1 MLPGTPSETVLLV
14 APTPRRGGRS
24 ARRASRGT
32 VVLAFMAAVA
42 TVCTKML
49 ALDQQPPRQHGG
61 WAGTERDGVRGAL
74 LQAQALRRSA
84 LAGRARARQ
93 ELIFEPL
100 RKIYQGA
107 LGEQNGTRM
116 VLQSPLIVDTSY
128 AHYRTPHLPPLTP
141 HTVLAASRSF
151 GAAVERDGEYALVDA
166 GLEIRRVAEQML
178 LPQFQPRW
186 LQRIHVRDGTALRT
200 VEPVNKSSEGG
211 VVQEGRRS
219 ELGGS
224 DAKTHNPIKSP
235 PLNPIKFLQPV
246 QAVEGDPEIRQFMHN
261 FRHGVEDAN
270 NSAYRDI
277 VQGDRIVTEPDDIVK
292 MENEVRQLHRE
303 RVRQWEKAD
312 EAREEHK
319 NTTATLPGV
328 FRWFEDTAEGVID
341 NSTNL
346 TLGTWVW
353 CRNESS
359 FADLEWHDGQ
369 IKGAPVMKPHQKF
382 VSIEVRLALPCK
394 HARRMWRPSLNEW
407 RALPICTSAISMP
420 ASPPRRWCIPVLMLA
435 SFQKCVSVSGPGFLD
450 EEDEDKEEQKAKK
463 KQKIEEDEI
472 AELRK
477 RNWDE
482 PFMTYEPHPSAVGW
496 DKAHWKAL
504 DWVSWVITG
513 AVLLL
518 IRVGPS
524 NVLGACAAHCG
535 VSHASMSTTPWS
547 LLRSCCGALCVLP
560 MSPL

>member
-1 MLPGTPSETVLLV
+1 
-14 APTPRRGGRS
+14 
-24 ARRASRGT
+24 
-32 VVLAFMAAVA
+32 
-42 TVCTKML
+42 
-49 ALDQQPPRQHGG
+49 
-61 WAGTERDGVRGAL
+61 
-74 LQAQALRRSA
+74 
-84 LAGRARARQ
+84 
-93 ELIFEPL
+93 
-100 RKIYQGA
+100 
-107 LGEQNGTRM
+107 
-116 VLQSPLIVDTSY
+116 
-128 AHYRTPHLPPLTP
+128 
-141 HTVLAASRSF
+141 
-151 GAAVERDGEYALVDA
+151 
-166 GLEIRRVAEQML
+166 
-178 LPQFQPRW
+178 
-186 LQRIHVRDGTALRT
+186 
-200 VEPVNKSSEGG
+200 

-235 PLNPIKFLQPV
+235 PLSPIKFLQPV

-382 VSIEVRLALPCK
+382 VSIE
-394 HARRMWRPSLNEW
+394 
-407 RALPICTSAISMP
+407 
-420 ASPPRRWCIPVLMLA
+420 
-435 SFQKCVSVSGPGFLD
+435 KCVSVSGPGFLD

-513 AVLLL
+513 PVL
-518 IRVGPS
+518 
-524 NVLGACAAHCG
+524 
-535 VSHASMSTTPWS
+535 S
-547 LLRSCCGALCVLP
+547 LLFTVFVTATFGWLP
-560 MSPL
+560 GLAASLACLGVDAATYYWNW